1 MKAFVKL
8 GENIEQLSIETKDLS
23 KNLTVDFQMMYESQ
37 CLSLVCF
44 ASYLKAVFHFNFQ
57 V

>member
-23 KNLTVDFQMMYESQ
+23 KNLTVDFQMMYETQ
-37 CLSLVCF
+37 CLSLVRF
-44 ASYLKAVFHFNFQ
+44 ACYLKTIFHFDF
-57 V
+57 